1 MKMKT
6 FAILLSL
13 YVAISSAFPVA
24 PEAED
29 EEKTLALVEVSI
41 FFSSYISETRHFERQ
56 L

>member
-1 MKMKT
+1 MRMKT

-13 YVAISSAFPVA
+13 YVAVSSAFPVA

-29 EEKTLALVEVSI
+29 EEKTLQFVEVST
-41 FFSSYISETRHFERQ
+41 FFSSYLRETRHSERQ